1 LGGTPLTWG
10 QAGLLRRWR
19 QPQIG
24 GPSSGRMVEA
34 KVQHR
39 RGTGQ
44 RADADAIDAGR
55 RHPGDVRQ
63 RHVASGFT
71 IADAMGDLRR
81 HGVVAEHH
89 RFANLAV
96 FQCIVL
102 ASGRRNSGANRA
114 RFLSSVQVGGIAVE
128 STQMTKTANVPI
140 HRVAGPVPRALLSSS
155 RNNAA
160 ALARDKT
167 CGITAG

>member
-1 LGGTPLTWG
+1 
-10 QAGLLRRWR
+10 
-19 QPQIG
+19 
-24 GPSSGRMVEA
+24 MVEA